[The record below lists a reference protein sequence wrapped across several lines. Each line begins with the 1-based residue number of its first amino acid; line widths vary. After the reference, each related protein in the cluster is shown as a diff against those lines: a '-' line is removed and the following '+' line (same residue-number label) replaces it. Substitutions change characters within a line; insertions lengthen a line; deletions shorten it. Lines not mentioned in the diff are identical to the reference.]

1 MVLFLLYPMHAKAG
15 SFKVVPIKLFLDART
30 KTAVL
35 RVSNNG
41 KEKATLQ
48 LDVMMWS
55 QDNTGKDIYEK
66 TKDILV
72 FPKILTVD
80 KGEERIVRVGY
91 QGQQIDT
98 REKAYRLF
106 LRELP
111 VSKPGEATF
120 KFTLTLV
127 VPIFISSPKV
137 LEKWSLVGGELA
149 EGKTIVTVEN
159 SGNTHLLVK
168 KIKVTG
174 LNSSN
179 GDVFSKEIGGW
190 YVLAGV
196 NKTYSLDIPQDECIK
211 AQTIKIEVEVDKT
224 IKDLKLNVDKTMC
237 RGKRKN

>member
-1 MVLFLLYPMHAKAG
+1 LLYPIQAKAG

-41 KEKATLQ
+41 EEKATIQ

-72 FPKILTVD
+72 FPKILTID
-80 KGEERIVRVGY
+80 KSEERIVRIGY
-91 QGQQIDT
+91 QGQQIVT
-98 REKAYRLF
+98 REKAYRLY

-111 VSKPGEATF
+111 VSKPGKTTF
-120 KFTLTLV
+120 KFALTLV
-127 VPIFISSPKV
+127 VPIFISSPKA
-137 LEKWSLVGGELA
+137 LEKWSLVGGKLA
-149 EGKTIVTVEN
+149 EGRTIVTVEN
-159 SGNTHLLVK
+159 SGNTHLIVK
-168 KIKVTG
+168 KIKATG

-179 GDVFSKEIGGW
+179 EDVFSKEIRGW

-196 NKTYSLDIPQDECIK
+196 NKTYALDILKEECIK

-224 IKDLKLNVDKTMC
+224 IKDLKLDVDKTMC
-237 RGKRKN
+237 RGKQKN